1 MFLTVIITIHCFLFY
16 NKKLNLITKHLN
28 IEIYK
33 ILYTEIIKKIFFY
46 NFYFTQRKKEKMEMI
61 KLTDDIALCNE
72 LHKKYHGKYCK
83 IATLSNFMLF
93 IKKHDTNLEGE

>member
-1 MFLTVIITIHCFLFY
+1 
-16 NKKLNLITKHLN
+16 
-28 IEIYK
+28 
-33 ILYTEIIKKIFFY
+33 
-46 NFYFTQRKKEKMEMI
+46 MEMI

-83 IATLSNFMLF
+83 ISTLSNFMLF

>member
-1 MFLTVIITIHCFLFY
+1 
-16 NKKLNLITKHLN
+16 
-28 IEIYK
+28 
-33 ILYTEIIKKIFFY
+33 
-46 NFYFTQRKKEKMEMI
+46 MEMI

-72 LHKKYHGKYCK
+72 PHKKYHGKYCK